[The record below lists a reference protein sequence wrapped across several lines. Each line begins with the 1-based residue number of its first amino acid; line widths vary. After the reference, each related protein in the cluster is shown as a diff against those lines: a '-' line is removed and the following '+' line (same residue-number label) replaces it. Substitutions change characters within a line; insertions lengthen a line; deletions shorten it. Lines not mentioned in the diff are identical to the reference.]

1 MATTLGAVA
10 EGSIVYLN
18 ESGVAVPFY
27 VAKHNYESALNG
39 DGRTLLVRK
48 DAYGKQVWDTGDV
61 NTYSGSDI
69 DNFFNNTY
77 LNLLD
82 SFVQEDASVG
92 TTFYYCPGNGNNSI
106 TTLKRTVFA
115 LSITELGHAHEY
127 APVDGTQ
134 LGIRET
140 LKIATNNGTAVM
152 QWTRSPDIRSGQTER
167 AWHLSNTGSYRS
179 ISANYGNSGTVAGG
193 WSRPALTLR
202 ANIPIDDFGNVVE
215 TAPEPDT
222 YTKLEYIESTGTQYI
237 NTKYNPTGNTRVKMD
252 VQLTSSSGDPY
263 IFGVWT
269 SHLVNMCSVFFAS
282 ATSTWTADYGTV
294 RTDTGNATWNKRQIV
309 DLNKNVLTVDGTVKT
324 LSAMSFSQTYPM
336 FLLAHNS
343 AGTAAVHAKAKLYS
357 CQIYDN
363 GTLVRDFV
371 PAKRNSD
378 GAIGLL
384 DQANNVF
391 YANAG
396 TGTFV
401 AGPVAEYTWLEWIE
415 SSGTQWIDTGFVP
428 NQDTRVVFD
437 FEYTKAVSGAQQ
449 GVFGSRIAL
458 RNAMYL
464 MWTENGNAGWRDGY
478 GTELKYPIG
487 STISGRVVVDK
498 NKNALSINGTVVYT
512 ATYATFNS
520 TYSLYLLT
528 TNNAGSPMIDSYP
541 TYARIY
547 ACQIYD
553 NGTLVRDL
561 VPAKRSDGTVGL
573 YDKVNDRFYT
583 NSGTGAFT
591 AGPEIVAARSLA
603 MIDDTEY
610 PLVQGYVRVNGISY
624 PLLYALALIDD
635 VEYTAPFGDAQ
646 QTISFYIETDN
657 DSGVYEEYQA
667 ENGMTWAE
675 WVESEYNTDGFYVKT
690 YGNYTWIERIIS
702 NTAISVQDTSGDD
715 VQPSDTI
722 VSDYQY
728 QAAWVI

>member
-1 MATTLGAVA
+1 MSTTLGAVA

-39 DGRTLLVRK
+39 SGRTLLVRK
-48 DAYGKQVWDTGDV
+48 NLYDTRVWNSAAV
-61 NTYSGSDI
+61 NTYASSTI
-69 DNFFNNTY
+69 DAW
-77 LNLLD
+77 LNSTWILLLD
-82 SFVQEDASVG
+82 DFVQSAAG
-92 TTFYYCPGNGNNSI
+92 TTKFYYTVGNGDRTI
-106 TTLKRTVFA
+106 TA
-115 LSITELGHAHEY
+115 LSRAAFLLSVAEYGLTNTNFNAEGSALPIASELLRGY
-127 APVDGTQ
+127 LDGT
-134 LGIRET
+134 LTRH
-140 LKIATNNGTAVM
+140 
-152 QWTRSPDIRSGQTER
+152 WTRSANLSISKY
-167 AWHLSNTGSYRS
+167 AAALSNPTSVDPGVIERLYQNVSS
-179 ISANYGNSGTVAGG
+179 QKHG
-193 WSRPALTLR
+193 SRPCITLPDDMGVDDSN
-202 ANIPIDDFGNVVE
+202 NITVSSY
-215 TAPEPDT
+215 T
-222 YTKLEYIESTGTQYI
+222 YTKLEY
-237 NTKYNPTGNTRVKMD
+237 
-252 VQLTSSSGDPY
+252 
-263 IFGVWT
+263 
-269 SHLVNMCSVFFAS
+269 
-282 ATSTWTADYGTV
+282 
-294 RTDTGNATWNKRQIV
+294 
-309 DLNKNVLTVDGTVKT
+309 
-324 LSAMSFSQTYPM
+324 
-336 FLLAHNS
+336 
-343 AGTAAVHAKAKLYS
+343 
-357 CQIYDN
+357 
-363 GTLVRDFV
+363 
-371 PAKRNSD
+371 
-378 GAIGLL
+378 
-384 DQANNVF
+384 
-391 YANAG
+391 
-396 TGTFV
+396 
-401 AGPVAEYTWLEWIE
+401 IE

-464 MWTENGNAGWRDGY
+464 MWTQNGNTGWRDGY

-528 TNNAGSPMIDSYP
+528 TNNAGSPMIESYP

-591 AGPEIVAARSLA
+591 AGPEIVAGRSLA
-603 MIDDTEY
+603 KIDDTEY

-624 PLLYALALIDD
+624 PMLYALVLIDD
-635 VEYTAPFGDAQ
+635 AEYTAPFGDAQ

-690 YGNYTWIERIIS
+690 YGNYTWIERIIN